1 MEVIE
6 VEVVKVVQMEAELLE
21 IVMVAVEIVTIV
33 EKKES
38 VEAEVVVMEV
48 EIEMPVL
55 SACRELM
62 LEEHLVL
69 VMLPLLTMT
78 Q

>member
-1 MEVIE
+1 MMEVIE
-6 VEVVKVVQMEAELLE
+6 VEVVKVVQMEVELLE
-21 IVMVAVEIVTIV
+21 IVMVAVEMVTIV

-38 VEAEVVVMEV
+38 VETETP
-48 EIEMPVL
+48 IL

-62 LEEHLVL
+62 LEEHFVL